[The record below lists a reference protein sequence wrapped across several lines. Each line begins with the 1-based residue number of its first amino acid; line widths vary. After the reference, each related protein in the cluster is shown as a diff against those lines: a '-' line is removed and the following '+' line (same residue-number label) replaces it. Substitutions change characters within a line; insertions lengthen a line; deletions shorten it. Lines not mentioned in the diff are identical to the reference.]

1 MDHIRTNRL
10 ASGERLPS
18 EVRLSAELKISRGIV
33 REAYRA
39 LRSAGILEISNGRSP
54 RVGALRST
62 ALTHLVQHALS
73 TQQASPEQ
81 ALDLRAAIEVR
92 AAGLAAEKRSAAD
105 IEVLTRAL
113 RGMKRAR
120 RDIDAFVQHDVRF
133 HECLGAAT
141 GNPLFAL
148 ISSALREAMAT
159 SVRAGMESRTD
170 QAQVLRVVESHQ
182 DIGDAVRAGRV
193 VRLRTNYTNAV
204 RVRRLDDRVV
214 ISCDPYRFRTARGR
228 AFGNAHDHRF
238 AADVR
243 QRLRRQPR

>member
-1 MDHIRTNRL
+1 MTKSSSLATAPQQSNLSDRVAHHLMDHIRTNRL

-18 EVRLSAELKISRGIV
+18 EVRLSADLKISRGIV

-54 RVGALRST
+54 RVGALRGT
-62 ALTHLVQHALS
+62 ALIHLVQHALA

-92 AAGLAAEKRSAAD
+92 AAELAAEKRSADD
-105 IEVLTRAL
+105 IKVLAL
-113 RGMKRAR
+113 AVRGMKRSQ

-133 HECLGAAT
+133 HECLGTAT

-159 SVRAGMESRTD
+159 SVRAGMESRSD
-170 QAQVLRVVESHQ
+170 QAQVRRVVESHQ
-182 DIGDAVRAGRV
+182 DIVDAIIAGDPGSARVCMERHFEEARRA
-193 VRLRTNYTNAV
+193 LAQ
-204 RVRRLDDRVV
+204 
-214 ISCDPYRFRTARGR
+214 ARGR
-228 AFGNAHDHRF
+228 KEN
-238 AADVR
+238 
-243 QRLRRQPR
+243 

>member
-1 MDHIRTNRL
+1 MKKSSSLAAAPQERNLSDRVAHHLMDHIRTNRL

-18 EVRLSAELKISRGIV
+18 EVRLSADLKISRGIV

-62 ALTHLVQHALS
+62 AFIHVLQHALS
-73 TQQASPEQ
+73 TEQASPEQ

-92 AAGLAAEKRSAAD
+92 AAELAAEKRSADD
-105 IEVLTRAL
+105 IAVLARAV

-120 RDIDAFVQHDVRF
+120 RNIDVFVQHDVHF
-133 HECLGAAT
+133 HECLGKAT

-148 ISSALREAMAT
+148 ISSALGEAMAT
-159 SVRAGMESRTD
+159 SVRAGLESRSD

-182 DIGDAVRAGRV
+182 DIVDAITASDSQAAGVCMERHFDEARRALAR
-193 VRLRTNYTNAV
+193 A
-204 RVRRLDDRVV
+204 RVRKEE
-214 ISCDPYRFRTARGR
+214 
-228 AFGNAHDHRF
+228 
-238 AADVR
+238 
-243 QRLRRQPR
+243 

>member
-1 MDHIRTNRL
+1 MTKSASLATAQQHRNLSDRVAHHLMDHIRTNRL

-18 EVRLSAELKISRGIV
+18 EVRLSADLKISRGIV

-62 ALTHLVQHALS
+62 ALIHVLQHALS
-73 TQQASPEQ
+73 TEQASPEQ

-92 AAGLAAEKRSAAD
+92 AAELAAEKRSD
-105 IEVLTRAL
+105 DEIRELTRAV

-120 RDIDAFVQHDVRF
+120 RDIDGFVQHDVHF
-133 HECLGAAT
+133 HECLGKAT

-148 ISSALREAMAT
+148 ISSALGEAMAT
-159 SVRAGMESRTD
+159 SVRAGLESRSD

-182 DIGDAVRAGRV
+182 DIVDAIAAGDSKAAGVCMERHFEEARRA
-193 VRLRTNYTNAV
+193 L
-204 RVRRLDDRVV
+204 
-214 ISCDPYRFRTARGR
+214 ARGR
-228 AFGNAHDHRF
+228 AAKEK
-238 AADVR
+238 
-243 QRLRRQPR
+243 

>member
-1 MDHIRTNRL
+1 MTKSSLATAKQHSSLSDRVAHHLMDHIRTNRL

-18 EVRLSAELKISRGIV
+18 EVRLSADLKISRGIV

-62 ALTHLVQHALS
+62 SLIHLLQHALS

-92 AAGLAAEKRSAAD
+92 AAELAAEKRSPAD
-105 IEVLTRAL
+105 IEDLARAV

-120 RDIDAFVQHDVRF
+120 RNIDVFVQHDVHF
-133 HECLGAAT
+133 HECLGTAT

-148 ISSALREAMAT
+148 ISSALGEAMAT
-159 SVRAGMESRTD
+159 SVRAGMESRSD
-170 QAQVLRVVESHQ
+170 QAQVNRVVESHQ
-182 DIGDAVRAGRV
+182 DIVDAIAAGDPKAAGACMARHFDEARRA
-193 VRLRTNYTNAV
+193 L
-204 RVRRLDDRVV
+204 
-214 ISCDPYRFRTARGR
+214 ARGR
-228 AFGNAHDHRF
+228 ARKEA
-238 AADVR
+238 
-243 QRLRRQPR
+243 

>member
-1 MDHIRTNRL
+1 MTKSSALATAPQHRNLSDRVAHHLMDHIRTNRL

-18 EVRLSAELKISRGIV
+18 EVRLSADLKISRGIV

-62 ALTHLVQHALS
+62 AFVHLLQHALA

-81 ALDLRAAIEVR
+81 ALDLRAAIEVH
-92 AAGLAAEKRSAAD
+92 AAELAAEKRSADD
-105 IEVLTRAL
+105 IEVLTRAV

-120 RDIDAFVQHDVRF
+120 RDIDLFVRHDVRF

-141 GNPLFAL
+141 GNPLFAV
-148 ISSALREAMAT
+148 IASALSEAMAV
-159 SVRAGMESRTD
+159 SVRAGMESRSN

-182 DIGDAVRAGRV
+182 DIVDAIIASDPGAAGVCMERHFEEA
-193 VRLRTNYTNAV
+193 RHALAR
-204 RVRRLDDRVV
+204 
-214 ISCDPYRFRTARGR
+214 ARGR
-228 AFGNAHDHRF
+228 KET
-238 AADVR
+238 
-243 QRLRRQPR
+243 

>member
-1 MDHIRTNRL
+1 MTKSSSLATAHQHRNLSDRVAHHLMDHIRTNGL

-18 EVRLSAELKISRGIV
+18 EVRLSADLKISRGIV

-62 ALTHLVQHALS
+62 GLIHLVQHALS

-92 AAGLAAEKRSAAD
+92 AAELAAEKRSADD
-105 IEVLTRAL
+105 IQVLAQAV

-120 RDIDAFVQHDVRF
+120 RNIDAFVQHDVRF
-133 HECLGAAT
+133 HECLGTAT

-159 SVRAGMESRTD
+159 SVRAGMESRSD

-182 DIGDAVRAGRV
+182 DIVDAIIASDPGAAGVCMERHFEEARRA
-193 VRLRTNYTNAV
+193 LAKA
-204 RVRRLDDRVV
+204 RVRKEK
-214 ISCDPYRFRTARGR
+214 
-228 AFGNAHDHRF
+228 
-238 AADVR
+238 
-243 QRLRRQPR
+243 

>member
-1 MDHIRTNRL
+1 MSKSSSLATTTKQHRNLSDRVAHHLMDHIRTNRL

-18 EVRLSAELKISRGIV
+18 EVRLSADLKISRGIV

-62 ALTHLVQHALS
+62 ALIHVLQHALS

-92 AAGLAAEKRSAAD
+92 AAELAAEKRSTDD
-105 IEVLTRAL
+105 IAVLARAV

-120 RDIDAFVQHDVRF
+120 KDIDAFVQHDVHF
-133 HECLGAAT
+133 HECLGTAT

-148 ISSALREAMAT
+148 ISSALGEAMAT
-159 SVRAGMESRTD
+159 SVRAGMESRSD
-170 QAQVLRVVESHQ
+170 QEQVLRVVESHQ
-182 DIGDAVRAGRV
+182 DIVDAIAAKDPDGAGICMERHFEEARRA
-193 VRLRTNYTNAV
+193 L
-204 RVRRLDDRVV
+204 
-214 ISCDPYRFRTARGR
+214 ARGR
-228 AFGNAHDHRF
+228 D
-238 AADVR
+238 
-243 QRLRRQPR
+243 QKEK